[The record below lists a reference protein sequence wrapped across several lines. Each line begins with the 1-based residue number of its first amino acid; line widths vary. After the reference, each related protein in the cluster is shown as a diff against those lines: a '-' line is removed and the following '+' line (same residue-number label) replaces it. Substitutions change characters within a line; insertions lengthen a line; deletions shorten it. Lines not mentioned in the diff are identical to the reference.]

1 VAHKTVKQERA
12 KLQMLQSEKSI
23 LETDINSA
31 QVQLYLDRN
40 DKMSTILQEIV
51 RIQSNNT
58 SLQITFIDS
67 LPN

>member
-1 VAHKTVKQERA
+1 VKQERA
-12 KLQMLQSEKSI
+12 KLQMHLSEKRT
-23 LETDINSA
+23 LETVIDPA

>member
-1 VAHKTVKQERA
+1 VKQERA

-23 LETDINSA
+23 FETVINPV

-58 SLQITFIDS
+58 SLQITFVDS

>member
-1 VAHKTVKQERA
+1 VAYNCETRA
-12 KLQMLQSEKSI
+12 KLQIK
-23 LETDINSA
+23 TVINPA

-58 SLQITFIDS
+58 SLQITFVDS

>member
-1 VAHKTVKQERA
+1 
-12 KLQMLQSEKSI
+12 MLQSEKSI
-23 LETDINSA
+23 LETVINPA

-58 SLQITFIDS
+58 SLQITFVDS

>member
-1 VAHKTVKQERA
+1 VKQERA

-23 LETDINSA
+23 LKTVINPA
-31 QVQLYLDRN
+31 QVQVYLYRN

-58 SLQITFIDS
+58 GLQITIVNS